1 MLHFFWVILYK
12 LEAISSKEVKGF
24 VWSRTGAEIHPS
36 EKTIPLPFF
45 HPTGCFAC
53 LVTGGGSA
61 CFCWQLICLV
71 KPHGELITGEGRHD
85 QISVNGSTQILT
97 SGICFA
103 PTLCVSIARLCFIYC
118 SVCFS
123 LAACISHRTCVVCF
137 ICRLAGLVSVVRV
150 FSQAWRVVG
159 CGSSELESSG

>member
-1 MLHFFWVILYK
+1 MESLIFQPWGRNPPGRENYSPTL
-12 LEAISSKEVKGF
+12 L
-24 VWSRTGAEIHPS
+24 PS
-36 EKTIPLPFF
+36 NWMF
-45 HPTGCFAC
+45 C
-53 LVTGGGSA
+53 LFVTGGGSA
-61 CFCWQLICLV
+61 CFCLQLICLV
-71 KPHGELITGEGRHD
+71 KPHGELITGGGRHD

-97 SGICFA
+97 SGICFS
-103 PTLCVSIARLCFIYC
+103 PSLCVFQMHGCVLFTAPA
-118 SVCFS
+118 VCFS